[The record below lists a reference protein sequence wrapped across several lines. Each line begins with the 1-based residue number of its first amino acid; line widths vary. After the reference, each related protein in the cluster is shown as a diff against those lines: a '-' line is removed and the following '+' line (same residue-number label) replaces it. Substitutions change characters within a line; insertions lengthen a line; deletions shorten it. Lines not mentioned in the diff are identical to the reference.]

1 MATGGIPLEGIQSSG
16 QQLDPTRTISVSSAG
31 PMRCCPICLTVFHRR
46 PKMRRDG
53 KAPSAEE
60 KVRISMR
67 RPLLPI
73 SLQFRP
79 ISPAGMVH
87 KSTTIGIVCFCW
99 PHFYLFLYF
108 SFFFVW
114 GGGGFASLEGVS
126 DSIRL
131 RCRPLQSSADSITPT
146 PGLLRLHLQAT

>member
-108 SFFFVW
+108 SFFFFLFFFFL
-114 GGGGFASLEGVS
+114 GGGGGA
-126 DSIRL
+126 RL
-131 RCRPLQSSADSITPT
+131 ARGSERFDPPPLQA
-146 PGLLRLHLQAT
+146 AAK